1 MVTGDDHQRAQDD
14 LGVTG
19 LLDLLDNGIAGGV
32 LGFTLDG
39 ADKDVVIA
47 QRLHRGLHL
56 AVADLGGVGRA
67 VAHKDKGGAVRSGG
81 SGVVISGGLDGLG
94 GDGGGYGLLVV
105 VDDGGIFADLAQQ
118 GFGNGNAVELVPVL
132 LNRLAHLVVLGAVH
146 QVRRLDNQILDAVG
160 NGTVKRL
167 VHVVDLLAVAGLNV
181 VDDDLR
187 GEGAAD
193 APIRVGGLQGVLNA
207 LDVSGAAAVEGGAE
221 ADDQQLIF
229 ADVVGIARVV
239 LAGVAGVA
247 AKVVGVCV
255 LTLDQLLLGVGQ
267 GIPGSL
273 GGLALGIG
281 VGAALLHVD
290 GVDQI
295 GAVLSGHF
303 VCISLVCGLFCIFC
317 GAFCGAFVGDGA
329 RGSAVSARGGAAAAD
344 QQGGGQCCGHGDGGS
359 FLVGDPSHVFLLP
372 FLV

>member
-1 MVTGDDHQRAQDD
+1 M
-14 LGVTG
+14 
-19 LLDLLDNGIAGGV
+19 
-32 LGFTLDG
+32 
-39 ADKDVVIA
+39 
-47 QRLHRGLHL
+47 
-56 AVADLGGVGRA
+56 
-67 VAHKDKGGAVRSGG
+67 
-81 SGVVISGGLDGLG
+81 
-94 GDGGGYGLLVV
+94 
-105 VDDGGIFADLAQQ
+105 
-118 GFGNGNAVELVPVL
+118 
-132 LNRLAHLVVLGAVH
+132 
-146 QVRRLDNQILDAVG
+146 
-160 NGTVKRL
+160 
-167 VHVVDLLAVAGLNV
+167 

-193 APIRVGGLQGVLNA
+193 APIRVGGLQGVLDA

-303 VCISLVCGLFCIFC
+303 VCISLVCGLFCILC

-344 QQGGGQCCGHGDGGS
+344 QQGGGQGGGHGDGGS

>member
-1 MVTGDDHQRAQDD
+1 M
-14 LGVTG
+14 
-19 LLDLLDNGIAGGV
+19 
-32 LGFTLDG
+32 
-39 ADKDVVIA
+39 
-47 QRLHRGLHL
+47 
-56 AVADLGGVGRA
+56 
-67 VAHKDKGGAVRSGG
+67 
-81 SGVVISGGLDGLG
+81 
-94 GDGGGYGLLVV
+94 
-105 VDDGGIFADLAQQ
+105 
-118 GFGNGNAVELVPVL
+118 
-132 LNRLAHLVVLGAVH
+132 H

-193 APIRVGGLQGVLNA
+193 APIRVGGLQGVLDA

-255 LTLDQLLLGVGQ
+255 LALDQLLLGVGQ

-273 GGLALGIG
+273 SGLALGIG

-303 VCISLVCGLFCIFC
+303 VCISLVCGLFCILC
-317 GAFCGAFVGDGA
+317 SAFCGAFVGDGA

>member
-1 MVTGDDHQRAQDD
+1 MR
-14 LGVTG
+14 
-19 LLDLLDNGIAGGV
+19 V
-32 LGFTLDG
+32 LKYL
-39 ADKDVVIA
+39 
-47 QRLHRGLHL
+47 RGHIP
-56 AVADLGGVGRA
+56 AVALIVLLL
-67 VAHKDKGGAVRSGG
+67 VAQSFCELSLPAYTSRIVDTGIQSGG
-81 SGVVISGGLDGLG
+81 IEYAAPLALTDKTMDGVRLFLSDDDAAAVSAAYTDADGVWTINDTAQLPELEGIFIRPLVMYARLSEQGANTVLALRQQMQGGL
-94 GDGGGYGLLVV
+94 
-105 VDDGGIFADLAQQ
+105 ITHEEILAR
-118 GFGNGNAVELVPVL
+118 GEEALSGMGTLTDSVLHSAAVQFLKTEY
-132 LNRLAHLVVLGAVH
+132 
-146 QVRRLDNQILDAVG
+146 
-160 NGTVKRL
+160 
-167 VHVVDLLAVAGLNV
+167 AVAGLNV
-181 VDDDLR
+181 VDDDLSR
-187 GEGAAD
+187 ESAAD
-193 APIRVGGLQGVLNA
+193 GPVRIGLLQGVLDA

-221 ADDQQLIF
+221 ADDQQLIL

-267 GIPGSL
+267 GIPSSL

-303 VCISLVCGLFCIFC
+303 VCISLVCGLFCI
-317 GAFCGAFVGDGA
+317 FCGAFVGDGA

>member
-1 MVTGDDHQRAQDD
+1 M
-14 LGVTG
+14 
-19 LLDLLDNGIAGGV
+19 
-32 LGFTLDG
+32 
-39 ADKDVVIA
+39 
-47 QRLHRGLHL
+47 
-56 AVADLGGVGRA
+56 
-67 VAHKDKGGAVRSGG
+67 
-81 SGVVISGGLDGLG
+81 
-94 GDGGGYGLLVV
+94 
-105 VDDGGIFADLAQQ
+105 
-118 GFGNGNAVELVPVL
+118 
-132 LNRLAHLVVLGAVH
+132 H

-160 NGTVKRL
+160 NGTLKRL

-193 APIRVGGLQGVLNA
+193 APIRVGGLQGVLDA

-221 ADDQQLIF
+221 ADDQQLIL

-273 GGLALGIG
+273 SGLALGIG

-295 GAVLSGHF
+295 GAVLGGHF

-317 GAFCGAFVGDGA
+317 SAFVGDGA
-329 RGSAVSARGGAAAAD
+329 RGSAVSAHGGVAAAD

-359 FLVGDPSHVFLLP
+359 FSVVDPSHVFLLP